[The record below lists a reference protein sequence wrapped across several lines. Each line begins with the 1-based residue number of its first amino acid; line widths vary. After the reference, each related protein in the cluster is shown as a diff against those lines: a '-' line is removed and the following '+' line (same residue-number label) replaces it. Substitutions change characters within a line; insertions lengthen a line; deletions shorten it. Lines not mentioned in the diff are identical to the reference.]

1 MTAGIDKFSPTPEEQ
16 KLFDEVFHPGIAE
29 ESDIDV
35 KETEPQREGFSL
47 SVALDSLKKWVC
59 GRREKHSKPFGLTN
73 NSAVEKLEAAGEELG
88 LPETD
93 VRLSSGLK
101 LLMGLMHGK
110 KEVEIIGEDILIEAA
125 KRAKEEG
132 KGSVIAPTHFNGED
146 VPTASYLAS
155 LLNKINIGVA
165 STNRDWIKKGVGG
178 INLEAKNCF
187 GVPNEWVD
195 KKSKKP
201 VHFSTD
207 HYEEAVKF
215 VEDGGSLV
223 LAGYS
228 ADDSVGRKSRSEMGS
243 AAIHTA
249 LKSGAD
255 LIFVY
260 VSSEDKKLTIRIMKD
275 EDGMFAAFSNSYRK
289 ALKMKDSDVSERLLS
304 EAIDEKPQSK
314 MEDSDASKRL
324 LSSCKE
330 YLKDSEIG
338 RVIAEEYKRRS
349 DKNKAK

>member
-1 MTAGIDKFSPTPEEQ
+1 MTAGIDKFIPTPEEQ
-16 KLFDEVFHPGIAE
+16 KLFNEVFYPGITE

-47 SVALDSLKKWVC
+47 SVALGSLKKWVC

-125 KRAKEEG
+125 KKAKEEG

-178 INLEAKNCF
+178 INLEAIQYLAFGAKNFF
-187 GVPNEWVD
+187 GVPYEWVD

-201 VHFSTD
+201 IHFSTD

-228 ADDSVGRKSRSEMGS
+228 ADDSVGRKPRSEMGS

-260 VSSEDKKLTIRIMKD
+260 VSSEDKKLTIRVMED

-289 ALKMKDSDVSERLLS
+289 ALKMK
-304 EAIDEKPQSK
+304 
-314 MEDSDASKRL
+314 DSDASKRL

>member
-1 MTAGIDKFSPTPEEQ
+1 MTAGIDKFTPTPEEQ
-16 KLFDEVFHPGIAE
+16 KLFDEVFYQ

-47 SVALDSLKKWVC
+47 SVALDSLKKWVR
-59 GRREKHSKPFGLTN
+59 GRREKHGKPFGLTN

-125 KRAKEEG
+125 KRVKEEG

-178 INLEAKNCF
+178 INLEAIQYLAFGAKNFF
-187 GVPNEWVD
+187 GVSYEWVD
-195 KKSKKP
+195 KKSKNQ
-201 VHFSTD
+201 FT
-207 HYEEAVKF
+207 F
-215 VEDGGSLV
+215 QQ
-223 LAGYS
+223 
-228 ADDSVGRKSRSEMGS
+228 
-243 AAIHTA
+243 
-249 LKSGAD
+249 
-255 LIFVY
+255 
-260 VSSEDKKLTIRIMKD
+260 TITK
-275 EDGMFAAFSNSYRK
+275 
-289 ALKMKDSDVSERLLS
+289 
-304 EAIDEKPQSK
+304 
-314 MEDSDASKRL
+314 KRL
-324 LSSCKE
+324 NL
-330 YLKDSEIG
+330 LRMVDLWFWLDIQ
-338 RVIAEEYKRRS
+338 RMTQ
-349 DKNKAK
+349 

>member
-1 MTAGIDKFSPTPEEQ
+1 MTAGIDKFTPASEEQ
-16 KLFDEVFHPGIAE
+16 KLFDEVFHPDITE
-29 ESDIDV
+29 EPDIDV
-35 KETEPQREGFSL
+35 KESELQRGSFSL
-47 SVALDSLKKWVC
+47 SVALDSLKKWAC

-125 KRAKEEG
+125 KKAKEKG

-178 INLEAKNCF
+178 INLEAIQYLAFGAKNFF
-187 GVPNEWVD
+187 GVPYEWVD

-228 ADDSVGRKSRSEMGS
+228 ADDSVGPKPRSEMGS

-260 VSSEDKKLTIRIMKD
+260 VSSEDKKLTIRIMED

-289 ALKMKDSDVSERLLS
+289 ALEMK
-304 EAIDEKPQSK
+304 
-314 MEDSDASKRL
+314 DSDASKRL
-324 LSSCKE
+324 SSSCKE

-338 RVIAEEYKRRS
+338 RIIAEEYKRRS
-349 DKNKAK
+349 DKNKIQRTAPKS

>member
-1 MTAGIDKFSPTPEEQ
+1 MAAGIDKFIPTSEEQ
-16 KLFDEVFHPGIAE
+16 ELFNKVFYPEITE

-35 KETEPQREGFSL
+35 KEIEPQREGFSL
-47 SVALDSLKKWVC
+47 SVALGSLKKWMC
-59 GRREKHSKPFGLTN
+59 GKREKHSKPFGLTN
-73 NSAVEKLEAAGEELG
+73 NSAVEKLEAAGEELE

-178 INLEAKNCF
+178 INLEAIQYLAFGAKNFF
-187 GVPNEWVD
+187 GVPYEWVD

-228 ADDSVGRKSRSEMGS
+228 ADDSVGSKPRSEMGS

-260 VSSEDKKLTIRIMKD
+260 VSSEDKKLTIRVMED
-275 EDGMFAAFSNSYRK
+275 EDGMLAAFSNSYRK
-289 ALKMKDSDVSERLLS
+289 ALEMKDSDVSE
-304 EAIDEKPQSK
+304 
-314 MEDSDASKRL
+314 RL

>member
-16 KLFDEVFHPGIAE
+16 ELFNKVFHPDITE
-29 ESDIDV
+29 EPDAGV
-35 KETEPQREGFSL
+35 KETEPQRGGFSL
-47 SVALDSLKKWVC
+47 SVALDSLKKWVR
-59 GRREKHSKPFGLTN
+59 GRRENHIKPFGLTN

-101 LLMGLMHGK
+101 LLMGFMHGK

-125 KRAKEEG
+125 KKAKEEG

-178 INLEAKNCF
+178 INLEAIQYLAFGAKNFF
-187 GVPNEWVD
+187 GVPYEWVD

-228 ADDSVGRKSRSEMGS
+228 ADDSVGRKPRSEMGS

-260 VSSEDKKLTIRIMKD
+260 VSSEDKKLTIRVMED
-275 EDGMFAAFSNSYRK
+275 EDGMLAAFSNSYRK
-289 ALKMKDSDVSERLLS
+289 ALKMKDSDVSE
-304 EAIDEKPQSK
+304 
-314 MEDSDASKRL
+314 RL

>member
-1 MTAGIDKFSPTPEEQ
+1 
-16 KLFDEVFHPGIAE
+16 
-29 ESDIDV
+29 
-35 KETEPQREGFSL
+35 
-47 SVALDSLKKWVC
+47 
-59 GRREKHSKPFGLTN
+59 
-73 NSAVEKLEAAGEELG
+73 
-88 LPETD
+88 
-93 VRLSSGLK
+93 
-101 LLMGLMHGK
+101 MGLMHGK

-125 KRAKEEG
+125 KKAKEEG

-178 INLEAKNCF
+178 INLEAIQYLAFGAKNFF
-187 GVPNEWVD
+187 GVPYEWVD

-201 VHFSTD
+201 VHFSID

-228 ADDSVGRKSRSEMGS
+228 ADDSVGSKPRSEMGS

-249 LKSGAD
+249 LKSGSD

-260 VSSEDKKLTIRIMKD
+260 VSSEGKKLTIRVMED
-275 EDGMFAAFSNSYRK
+275 EDGMLAAFSNSYRK
-289 ALKMKDSDVSERLLS
+289 ALEMKDSDVSE
-304 EAIDEKPQSK
+304 
-314 MEDSDASKRL
+314 RL

-338 RVIAEEYKRRS
+338 RIITEEYKRRS

>member
-1 MTAGIDKFSPTPEEQ
+1 MTAGIDKFTPTPEEQ
-16 KLFDEVFHPGIAE
+16 KLFDEVFHSGIAE

-47 SVALDSLKKWVC
+47 QVALDPLKKWVR

-73 NSAVEKLEAAGEELG
+73 NSAVEKLAAAGEELG

-125 KRAKEEG
+125 KKAKEEG

-178 INLEAKNCF
+178 INLEAIQYLAFGAKNFF
-187 GVPNEWVD
+187 GVPYEWVD
-195 KKSKKP
+195 KKSKK
-201 VHFSTD
+201 
-207 HYEEAVKF
+207 
-215 VEDGGSLV
+215 L
-223 LAGYS
+223 LRM
-228 ADDSVGRKSRSEMGS
+228 VGLWFWLDIQRM
-243 AAIHTA
+243 T
-249 LKSGAD
+249 
-255 LIFVY
+255 
-260 VSSEDKKLTIRIMKD
+260 
-275 EDGMFAAFSNSYRK
+275 
-289 ALKMKDSDVSERLLS
+289 
-304 EAIDEKPQSK
+304 Q
-314 MEDSDASKRL
+314 
-324 LSSCKE
+324 
-330 YLKDSEIG
+330 
-338 RVIAEEYKRRS
+338 
-349 DKNKAK
+349 

>member
-1 MTAGIDKFSPTPEEQ
+1 MTAGIDKFIPTPEEQ
-16 KLFDEVFHPGIAE
+16 ELFNKVFYPDITE

-35 KETEPQREGFSL
+35 KESKPQREGFSL
-47 SVALDSLKKWVC
+47 SVALGSLKKWVRD
-59 GRREKHSKPFGLTN
+59 RREKHSKPFGLTN
-73 NSAVEKLEAAGEELG
+73 NSAVEKLAAAGEELG

-125 KRAKEEG
+125 KKAKEEG

-178 INLEAKNCF
+178 INIEAIQYLAFGAKNFF
-187 GVPNEWVD
+187 GVPYEWVD

-228 ADDSVGRKSRSEMGS
+228 ADDSVG
-243 AAIHTA
+243 
-249 LKSGAD
+249 
-255 LIFVY
+255 
-260 VSSEDKKLTIRIMKD
+260 
-275 EDGMFAAFSNSYRK
+275 
-289 ALKMKDSDVSERLLS
+289 
-304 EAIDEKPQSK
+304 
-314 MEDSDASKRL
+314 
-324 LSSCKE
+324 
-330 YLKDSEIG
+330 
-338 RVIAEEYKRRS
+338 
-349 DKNKAK
+349 

>member
-1 MTAGIDKFSPTPEEQ
+1 MTAGIDKFIPTPEEQ
-16 KLFDEVFHPGIAE
+16 ELFNKVFYPDITE

-35 KETEPQREGFSL
+35 KESKPQREGFSL
-47 SVALDSLKKWVC
+47 SVALGSLKKWMC
-59 GRREKHSKPFGLTN
+59 GKREKHNKPFGLTN

-178 INLEAKNCF
+178 INLETIQYLAFGAKNFF
-187 GVPNEWVD
+187 GVPYEWVD

-228 ADDSVGRKSRSEMGS
+228 ADDSVGRKPRSEMGS

-260 VSSEDKKLTIRIMKD
+260 VSSEDKKLTIRVMED

-289 ALKMKDSDVSERLLS
+289 ALE
-304 EAIDEKPQSK
+304 
-314 MEDSDASKRL
+314 MEGSDASKRL
-324 LSSCKE
+324 LLSCKE